1 MSEIQLELF
10 EKSKFYATDFEEDA
24 VHFKQVTGVKLFV
37 DGLMTCAT
45 GRTQIDILKVDREL
59 MREHSEY
66 NVSGCCAKCSLMEF
80 LEKKFGEDIK
90 FIVHKWTIIPEEDE
104 QVDV

>member
-24 VHFKQVTGVKLFV
+24 VHFKQTTGIKLFV
-37 DGLMTCAT
+37 DGLMTCCT
-45 GRTQIDILKVDREL
+45 GRTQIDIIKIDKAMYQQFE
-59 MREHSEY
+59 EY
-66 NVSGCCAKCSLMEF
+66 SSGTCEKCSLMEF

>member
-24 VHFKQVTGVKLFV
+24 VHFKQTTGVKLFV

-45 GRTQIDILKVDREL
+45 GRTQIDIIKIDKEMCREFP
-59 MREHSEY
+59 EY
-66 NVSGCCAKCSLMEF
+66 STGLCEKCSLMEF

-90 FIVHKWTIIPEEDE
+90 FIVHKWTIIPKEDE